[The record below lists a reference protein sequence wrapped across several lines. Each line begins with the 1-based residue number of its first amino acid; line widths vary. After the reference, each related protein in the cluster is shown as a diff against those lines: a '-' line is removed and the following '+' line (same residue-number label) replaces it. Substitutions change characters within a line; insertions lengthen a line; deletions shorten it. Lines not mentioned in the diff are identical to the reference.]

1 MRVLIDYRPA
11 LRGRSGAGEYTHEL
25 AAALIAR
32 SAAGGC
38 GRVDITL
45 FSSSWKDRLTLAPEL
60 AGVTAVDCR
69 IPVTLLNLA
78 WHRLGWPSAE
88 MLTGRAFDV
97 THSSHP
103 LLLPARAAAQVVT
116 IHDLDFLSHPERTRA
131 EIKRDYPV
139 LARRHAHLADAVIV
153 PSRFTAGEVERLL
166 DVGPGRI
173 AVCPPGA
180 PDWSPRIRAPRD
192 GYLLFLG
199 TLEPRKNV
207 GLLLDAYERLLETQH
222 GRGSAAAGPVPEL
235 LLAGRATPAAD
246 PWLARLARPPLAGHA
261 RHIGYVE
268 PEQRRALYEGA
279 RLLVLPSLDEGFG
292 IPVLEAM
299 TVGVPVVASR
309 RGALPEV
316 LDGAGVLVDPLDAAD
331 LAAGLARLLD
341 DQGFAAACVAHG
353 LARAGAYRWTDTAA
367 RVCAAYHQA
376 ITHRAHPE
384 GNS

>member
-38 GRVDITL
+38 GKVEISL
-45 FSSSWKDRLTLAPEL
+45 FSSSWKDRLTVAPEL
-60 AGVTAVDCR
+60 SGVTPIDLR
-69 IPVTLLNLA
+69 IPVAVLNLA
-78 WHRLGWPSAE
+78 WHRLGWPGAE
-88 MLTGRAFDV
+88 MLTGRTFDV

-131 EIKRDYPV
+131 EIRRDYPV
-139 LARRHAHLADAVIV
+139 LARRHAQRADAVIV

-166 DVGPGRI
+166 DVEPGRI

-180 PDWSPRIRAPRD
+180 PDWSPRTRAPRS
-192 GYLLFLG
+192 GYLLFFG

-207 GLLLDAYERLLETQH
+207 GGLLDAYERLLETRK
-222 GRGSAAAGPVPEL
+222 GRDAKGAGAVPEL
-235 LLAGRATPAAD
+235 VLAGRATSAAD
-246 PWLARLARPPLAGHA
+246 PWLARLTRPPLFGHA
-261 RHIGYVE
+261 RHIGYVA
-268 PEQRRALYEGA
+268 PDQRRALYEGA

-316 LDGAGVLVDPLDAAD
+316 LGGAGVLIDPLDAAD

-341 DQGFAAACVAHG
+341 DEGFAASCVTHG

-367 RVCAAYHQA
+367 RVCEAYHQA
-376 ITHRAHPE
+376 ITHRARQQ
-384 GNS
+384 GSS

>member
-25 AAALIAR
+25 TSALLAR

-38 GRVDITL
+38 GRLEISL
-45 FSSSWKDRLTLAPEL
+45 FSSSWKDRLRIVPEL
-60 AGVTAVDCR
+60 TGATPVDRR
-69 IPVTLLNLA
+69 IPVALLNLV

-88 MLTGRAFDV
+88 AITGRAFDI

-103 LLLPARAAAQVVT
+103 LLMPARSAAQVIT
-116 IHDLDFLSHPERTRA
+116 IHDLDFLAHPVRTRG
-131 EIKRDYPV
+131 EFRRDYPA
-139 LARRHAHLADAVIV
+139 LARSHAQRAAAVIV

-166 DVGPGRI
+166 EVSPHRI

-180 PDWSPRIRAPRD
+180 PDWSPRSRLPRD

-207 GLLLDAYERLLETQH
+207 GLLLDAYERLLASR
-222 GRGSAAAGPVPEL
+222 RGAAGLVPEL
-235 LLAGRATPAAD
+235 VLAGRATPAAG
-246 PWLARLARPPLAGHA
+246 PWLARLARPPLLGHA

-268 PEQRRALYEGA
+268 PDQRRALYEGA
-279 RLLVLPSLDEGFG
+279 RLLALPSLDEGFG

-299 TVGVPVVASR
+299 TVGVPVVAAR

-316 LDGAGVLVDPLDAAD
+316 LHGAGVLIDPLDAAD
-331 LAAGLARLLD
+331 LAAGLARILD
-341 DQGFAAACVAHG
+341 DEQFAASCATHG
-353 LARAGAYRWTDTAA
+353 LARSGAYRWTNTAA
-367 RVCAAYHQA
+367 RVCEAYHQA
-376 ITHRAHPE
+376 IAYRARGE
-384 GNS
+384 RTS

>member
-25 AAALIAR
+25 TSALLAR

-38 GRVDITL
+38 GRVEITL
-45 FSSSWKDRLTLAPEL
+45 FSSSWKDRLTMVPEL
-60 AGVTAVDCR
+60 AGAAPIDLR
-69 IPVTLLNLA
+69 IPVSVLNFA

-88 MLTGRAFDV
+88 VLTGRVFDV

-103 LLLPARAAAQVVT
+103 LLMPARDAAQVIT
-116 IHDLDFLSHPERTRA
+116 IHDLDFLAHPERTHA
-131 EIKRDYPV
+131 EIRRDYPA
-139 LARRHAHLADAVIV
+139 LARSHARRADLVIV

-166 DVGPGRI
+166 DVSPRRI

-180 PDWSPRIRAPRD
+180 PDWSPRSRAPRD

-207 GLLLDAYERLLETQH
+207 GVLLDAYEQLLES
-222 GRGSAAAGPVPEL
+222 RGGDRSAGGCAVPEL
-235 LLAGRATPAAD
+235 VLAGRATPAAD
-246 PWLARLARPPLAGHA
+246 PWLARLARPPLVGHA
-261 RHIGYVE
+261 RHIGYVA
-268 PEQRRALYEGA
+268 PEDRRALYEGA

-316 LDGAGVLVDPLDAAD
+316 LDGAGVLIDPLGAAD
-331 LAAGLARLLD
+331 LANGMARILD
-341 DQGFAAACVAHG
+341 DEPFAAACVTHG
-353 LARAGAYRWTDTAA
+353 IARSGVYRWTETAA
-367 RVCAAYHQA
+367 RVCEAYHRA
-376 ITHRAHPE
+376 IAHRAGPE
-384 GNS
+384 ASS

>member
-1 MRVLIDYRPA
+1 MDYRPA

-25 AAALIAR
+25 AAALVAR

-38 GRVDITL
+38 GKVEITL
-45 FSSSWKDRLTLAPEL
+45 FSSSWKDRLTIAPEL
-60 AGVTAVDCR
+60 AGVTPIDLR
-69 IPVTLLNLA
+69 IPVAVLNFA
-78 WHRLGWPSAE
+78 WHRLGWPGAE
-88 MLTGRAFDV
+88 VLTGKSFDV

-131 EIKRDYPV
+131 EIRRDYPV
-139 LARRHAHLADAVIV
+139 LARRHARRADAVIV

-166 DVGPGRI
+166 EVSPGRI

-180 PDWSPRIRAPRD
+180 PDWSPRPRAPRD

-207 GLLLDAYERLLETQH
+207 GRLLDAYERLLETRD
-222 GRGSAAAGPVPEL
+222 GRGSTGAAAIPEL
-235 LLAGRATPAAD
+235 VLAGAATPAAE
-246 PWLARLARPPLAGHA
+246 PWLARLTRPPLAGHA
-261 RHIGYVE
+261 RHIGYVQ

-316 LDGAGVLVDPLDAAD
+316 LDGAGVLIDPLDAAD
-331 LAAGLARLLD
+331 LAAGLARMLD
-341 DQGFAAACVAHG
+341 DEVFAGACVTHG

-367 RVCAAYHQA
+367 RVCSAYHQA
-376 ITHRAHPE
+376 IEHRAQ
-384 GNS
+384 SDRSS